1 MLLTVHHVA
10 ASGGSIVSQVLAAS
24 TNSVLVSEINPL
36 GTVYRGLEPF
46 YDPTSLLWH
55 LVYNSRDL
63 SPTLKLKYFFGQI
76 EISIEHVKSLSKNL
90 LLRDHSHST
99 FNFLNKNQTF
109 NNKKV
114 DSFFLESLK
123 YFYSKKKDMFD
134 FPRIKPILSIRHPLD
149 SFIASRKKN
158 WLFEYCGDDINID
171 NYCKGLL
178 NFQNYMENVEFAKV
192 IRYEDL
198 CMNFESSLNEL
209 FLDFNINYKIPTLSE
224 VNRIKV
230 TGKSG
235 RKSNDIV
242 LRDRLLVDVDNGLK
256 NQIKESIYYKQFCQ
270 KNNYDPNYNQPPINN
285 KK

>member
-24 TNSVLVSEINPL
+24 TNSVLVSEINPF
-36 GTVYRGLEPF
+36 GAVYRGLEPF

-55 LVYNSRDL
+55 LVYNSKDL
-63 SPTLKLKYFFGQI
+63 SPTLKLKYFFGQLD
-76 EISIEHVKSLSKNL
+76 ISIEHVKSLSKNL

-99 FNFLNKNQTF
+99 FNFLSKNQTF
-109 NNKKV
+109 NNKMV

-178 NFQNYMENVEFAKV
+178 KFQNYMENVEFAKV

-198 CMNFESSLNEL
+198 CLNFESSLNEL
-209 FLDFNINYKIPTLSE
+209 FLDFDINYKIPTLSE

-242 LRDRLLVDVDNGLK
+242 LRERLLVDVDDCLK
-256 NQIKESIYYKQFCQ
+256 NQIKESIYYKQFCR
-270 KNNYDPNYNQPPINN
+270 KNNYNPNYTQPPIN
-285 KK
+285 K

>member
-24 TNSVLVSEINPL
+24 TNSVLVSEINPF

-55 LVYNSRDL
+55 LVYNSKDL
-63 SPTLKLKYFFGQI
+63 SPTLKLKYFFGQLD
-76 EISIEHVKSLSKNL
+76 ISIEHVKSLSKNL
-90 LLRDHSHST
+90 LLRDHSHTT

-123 YFYSKKKDMFD
+123 YFYSKKKDILN
-134 FPRIKPILSIRHPLD
+134 FPRINPFLSIRHPLD

-158 WLFEYCGDDINID
+158 WLFEYCGDVINID

-198 CMNFESSLNEL
+198 CLNFESSLNEL
-209 FLDFNINYKIPTLSE
+209 FLDLDINYKIPTISE

-242 LRDRLLVDVDNGLK
+242 LRERFLDDLDDCLK
-256 NQIKESIYYKQFCQ
+256 NQIKESIYYKQFCR
-270 KNNYDPNYNQPPINN
+270 KNNYNPNYNQPPIN
-285 KK
+285 K

>member
-24 TNSVLVSEINPL
+24 TNSVLVSEINPF
-36 GTVYRGLEPF
+36 GTVKRGLKPF

-63 SPTLKLKYFFGQI
+63 SPTLKLKYFFGQLD
-76 EISIEHVKSLSKNL
+76 ISIEHVKSLSKNI
-90 LLRDHSHST
+90 LLRDHSHTT

-114 DSFFLESLK
+114 YSLFMESLK
-123 YFYSKKKDMFD
+123 YFYSKKDNKFD

-149 SFIASRKKN
+149 SFIASRKN
-158 WLFEYCGDDINID
+158 DWLFEYCGDEINID

-178 NFQNYMENVEFAKV
+178 IFQNYMENVEFAKV

-198 CMNFESSLNEL
+198 CLNFDSSLNEL
-209 FLDFNINYKIPTLSE
+209 FFNLDINYKIPTLSE
-224 VNRIKV
+224 VNCIKV

-235 RKSNDIV
+235 RKSNNIV
-242 LRDRLLVDVDNGLK
+242 LRERLLTDVDDSLK
-256 NQIKESIYYKQFCQ
+256 NQIKKSNYYKKYCQ
-270 KNNYDPNYNQPPINN
+270 RNNYDPNYKHPPIN
-285 KK
+285 K

>member
-24 TNSVLVSEINPL
+24 TNSVLVSEINPF

-55 LVYNSRDL
+55 LVYNSKDL
-63 SPTLKLKYFFGQI
+63 SPTLKLKYFFGQLD
-76 EISIEHVKSLSKNL
+76 ISIEHVKSLSKNL
-90 LLRDHSHST
+90 LLRDHSHTT

-123 YFYSKKKDMFD
+123 YFYSKKKDILN
-134 FPRIKPILSIRHPLD
+134 FPRINPFLSIRHPLD

-158 WLFEYCGDDINID
+158 WLFEYCGDVINID

-198 CMNFESSLNEL
+198 CLNFESSLNEL
-209 FLDFNINYKIPTLSE
+209 FLDLDIKYKIPTLSE
-224 VNRIKV
+224 INRIKV

-242 LRDRLLVDVDNGLK
+242 LRERFLDDLDDCLK
-256 NQIKESIYYKQFCQ
+256 NQIKESIYYKQFCR
-270 KNNYDPNYNQPPINN
+270 KNNYNPNYNQPPIN
-285 KK
+285 K

>member
-63 SPTLKLKYFFGQI
+63 STTLKLKYFFGQL

-123 YFYSKKKDMFD
+123 YFYSKKKDKYN
-134 FPRIKPILSIRHPLD
+134 FPRIKPFLSIRHPLD

-158 WLFEYCGDDINID
+158 WLFEYCGDDLNID

-209 FLDFNINYKIPTLSE
+209 FLDLNINYKIPTLSE

-242 LRDRLLVDVDNGLK
+242 LRERVLVDVDDCL
-256 NQIKESIYYKQFCQ
+256 
-270 KNNYDPNYNQPPINN
+270 
-285 KK
+285 

>member
-24 TNSVLVSEINPL
+24 TNSVLVSEINPF
-36 GTVYRGLEPF
+36 GTLYRELEPF

-55 LVYNSRDL
+55 LVYNSKDL
-63 SPTLKLKYFFGQI
+63 SPTLKLKYFFGQLD
-76 EISIEHVKSLSKNL
+76 ISIDHVKSLSKNL
-90 LLRDHSHST
+90 LLRDHSHTT

-123 YFYSKKKDMFD
+123 YFYSKKKDIFD
-134 FPRIKPILSIRHPLD
+134 FPRIKPLLSIRHPLD

-158 WLFEYCGDDINID
+158 WLFEYCGDVVNID

-198 CMNFESSLNEL
+198 CLNFESSLNEL
-209 FLDFNINYKIPTLSE
+209 FLDLDINYKIPTLSE
-224 VNRIKV
+224 VNCIKV

-235 RKSNDIV
+235 RKSNEIV
-242 LRDRLLVDVDNGLK
+242 LRERLLVDVDDSLK
-256 NQIKESIYYKQFCQ
+256 NQIKESIYYKKFCR
-270 KNNYDPNYNQPPINN
+270 KNNYNPNYNQPPINN

>member
-24 TNSVLVSEINPL
+24 TNSVLVSEINPF
-36 GTVYRGLEPF
+36 GTLKRGLKPF

-55 LVYNSRDL
+55 LVYNSKDL
-63 SPTLKLKYFFGQI
+63 SPALKLKYFFGQLD
-76 EISIEHVKSLSKNL
+76 ISIEHVKSLSKNI
-90 LLRDHSHST
+90 LLRDHSHTT

-114 DSFFLESLK
+114 YSLFLESLN
-123 YFYSKKKDMFD
+123 YFYSKKDNKFD

-149 SFIASRKKN
+149 SFIASRKN
-158 WLFEYCGDDINID
+158 DWLFEYCGNEINID

-178 NFQNYMENVEFAKV
+178 IFQNYMENVEFAKV

-198 CMNFESSLNEL
+198 CLNFDSSLNEL
-209 FLDFNINYKIPTLSE
+209 FFNLDIKYKIPSLSE
-224 VNRIKV
+224 VNCIKV

-235 RKSNDIV
+235 RKSNNIV
-242 LRDRLLVDVDNGLK
+242 LRERLLTDVDDSLK
-256 NQIKESIYYKQFCQ
+256 NQIKKSNNYKKYCQ
-270 KNNYDPNYNQPPINN
+270 RNNYDPNYKHPPINN
-285 KK
+285 

>member
-24 TNSVLVSEINPL
+24 TNSVLASEINPL

-63 SPTLKLKYFFGQI
+63 SPTLKLKYFFGQL

-90 LLRDHSHST
+90 LLRDHSHTT

-198 CMNFESSLNEL
+198 CINFESSLNEL
-209 FLDFNINYKIPTLSE
+209 FLGFDINYKIPTLSE

-235 RKSNDIV
+235 RKSDDIV
-242 LRDRLLVDVDNGLK
+242 LRERLLVDVDDGLK
-256 NQIKESIYYKQFCQ
+256 NQIKESVYYKQFCQ
-270 KNNYDPNYNQPPINN
+270 KNNYETNYNQPPIN
-285 KK
+285 KKK

>member
-24 TNSVLVSEINPL
+24 TNSVLISEINPL

-63 SPTLKLKYFFGQI
+63 SPTLKLKYFFGQL

-149 SFIASRKKN
+149 SFIASRKKK
-158 WLFEYCGDDINID
+158 LAF
-171 NYCKGLL
+171 
-178 NFQNYMENVEFAKV
+178 
-192 IRYEDL
+192 
-198 CMNFESSLNEL
+198 
-209 FLDFNINYKIPTLSE
+209 
-224 VNRIKV
+224 
-230 TGKSG
+230 
-235 RKSNDIV
+235 
-242 LRDRLLVDVDNGLK
+242 
-256 NQIKESIYYKQFCQ
+256 
-270 KNNYDPNYNQPPINN
+270 
-285 KK
+285 

>member
-24 TNSVLVSEINPL
+24 TNSVLVSEINPF
-36 GTVYRGLEPF
+36 GTLYRGLEPF

-63 SPTLKLKYFFGQI
+63 SPTLKLKYFFGQLD
-76 EISIEHVKSLSKNL
+76 ISIEHVKSLSKNI
-90 LLRDHSHST
+90 LLRDHSHTT

-114 DSFFLESLK
+114 YSLFMESLK
-123 YFYSKKKDMFD
+123 YFYSKKDNNFD

-158 WLFEYCGDDINID
+158 WLFEYCGEDINID
-171 NYCKGLL
+171 NYCKGIL

-192 IRYEDL
+192 FRYEDL
-198 CMNFESSLNEL
+198 CLNFESSLNEL
-209 FLDFNINYKIPTLSE
+209 FLNLDINYKIPTLSE
-224 VNRIKV
+224 VNRVKV

-242 LRDRLLVDVDNGLK
+242 LRERLLDDVDDCLK
-256 NQIKESIYYKQFCQ
+256 NQIKESIYYKQFCR
-270 KNNYDPNYNQPPINN
+270 KNKYNPNYNQPPFN
-285 KK
+285 K